1 MIKNNEYIFH
11 NPNSENDTINFLIKL
26 IANTA
31 VEKILNNAYKIS
43 RDPSNNPDC
52 QLNHTWFKFIHRDII
67 RSIRKDI

>member
-43 RDPSNNPDC
+43 RDLTNNPDC
-52 QLNHTWFKFIHRDII
+52 QLNHT
-67 RSIRKDI
+67 